1 MNGLRYNAAL
11 IRIASMRK
19 SYRESQHIFSIKTLC
34 FLKLFLSRRG
44 GSEEFINKTF
54 CSLHY
59 NPPKQGGYNWVRNT
73 GFTKKMFQTCKK
85 KNPFLSVEN
94 ILKSGKREKLIS
106 SITEVSY
113 LENVFE
119 GRCV

>member
-1 MNGLRYNAAL
+1 MFSKAL
-11 IRIASMRK
+11 PQSAR
-19 SYRESQHIFSIKTLC
+19 
-34 FLKLFLSRRG
+34 

-59 NPPKQGGYNWVRNT
+59 NPPRQGGYNWVRNT

-94 ILKSGKREKLIS
+94 ILKAGKREKLIS
-106 SITEVSY
+106 VITEVSY